1 MRLLCAPDVIAP
13 RSGGAAP
20 ASQIFPQARKLC
32 LQGAFFRRPTLI
44 FREISA
50 EFYQIHCLIEDRHE

>member
-1 MRLLCAPDVIAP
+1 MP
-13 RSGGAAP
+13 RAAP

-32 LQGAFFRRPTLI
+32 LQSAFFRRSMLI

-50 EFYQIHCLIEDRHE
+50 EFYQIHSLIEDRHE